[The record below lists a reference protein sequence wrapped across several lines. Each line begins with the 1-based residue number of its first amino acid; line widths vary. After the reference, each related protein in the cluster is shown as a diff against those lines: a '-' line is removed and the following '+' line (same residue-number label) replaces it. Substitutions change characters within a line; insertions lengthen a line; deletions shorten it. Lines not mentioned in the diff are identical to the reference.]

1 MHRTSVKIEVFLLIT
16 GKPSMVLT
24 EQQIWRFAIDDD
36 FVIDSYFRNIK
47 SGKWTY
53 VMKRLVLGRSEQKL
67 FPQRNNECHENSVGQ
82 TEIKTCS

>member
-1 MHRTSVKIEVFLLIT
+1 MKIEVYLLIT

-47 SGKWTY
+47 SGK
-53 VMKRLVLGRSEQKL
+53 
-67 FPQRNNECHENSVGQ
+67 
-82 TEIKTCS
+82 